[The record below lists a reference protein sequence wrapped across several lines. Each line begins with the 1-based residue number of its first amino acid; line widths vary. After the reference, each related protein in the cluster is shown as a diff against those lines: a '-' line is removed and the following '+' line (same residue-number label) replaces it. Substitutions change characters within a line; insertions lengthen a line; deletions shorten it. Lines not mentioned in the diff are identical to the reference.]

1 MIRYFFYDVGFFQQR
16 NSVSVGSFYKME
28 HHKPTIIFQSIVLST
43 LLIIFEVKCYLTPND
58 LYSDLP
64 SYKVGSNWYI
74 GQCIWAILIIA
85 SWIRDY
91 NNLQTDF
98 HCLRWNSKKFEKQK
112 LFAHWKFGNSWKKKY
127 LSAGF

>member
-74 GQCIWAILIIA
+74 GQCI
-85 SWIRDY
+85 
-91 NNLQTDF
+91 
-98 HCLRWNSKKFEKQK
+98 
-112 LFAHWKFGNSWKKKY
+112 
-127 LSAGF
+127 